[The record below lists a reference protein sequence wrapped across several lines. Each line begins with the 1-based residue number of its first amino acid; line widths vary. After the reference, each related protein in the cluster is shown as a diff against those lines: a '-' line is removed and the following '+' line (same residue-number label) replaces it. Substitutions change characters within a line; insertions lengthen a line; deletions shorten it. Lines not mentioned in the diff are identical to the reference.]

1 MHSMA
6 ETHTATPPP
15 APNPSQDSSLRP
27 HDIAD
32 AALQQT
38 DEALVLRDA
47 NWDIFSVSP
56 MAAMKMLAQTV
67 QALANITGD
76 IPPTPPVSRP
86 TTPRAPTSNPDGTV
100 TPPMAMD
107 TVIQSPNLGSSPSAT
122 SSHCLPT
129 IPMGSPEAQRD
140 EPIPAIDVGADAE
153 ALALQHAAIARRFF
167 LKSAPAFTLTQY
179 LERLHRYC
187 PHSPGV
193 YLAAA
198 AYIHRLSVSDT
209 LVPAT
214 SRTIHR
220 LSLAAIRIASKAF
233 EDNKWAQERIA
244 KVGGVSQR
252 ELQSMEVNLC
262 FLLDFEL
269 FVRAEELGRR
279 MFELQQ
285 TALQGIALHRRLS
298 ESFRMRI
305 PSRHQPAPI
314 SV

>member
-1 MHSMA
+1 MA
-6 ETHTATPPP
+6 ETHTAIPPP
-15 APNPSQDSSLRP
+15 APNPSHDTSLRP
-27 HDIAD
+27 HDVAGP
-32 AALQQT
+32 AQQRT
-38 DEALVLRDA
+38 DEPIVLRDEY
-47 NWDIFSVSP
+47 WDIFSISP
-56 MAAMKMLAQTV
+56 LAAMKMFAQTV

-86 TTPRAPTSNPDGTV
+86 ITPRGPTSNPDGTI
-100 TPPMAMD
+100 TPPMD
-107 TVIQSPNLGSSPSAT
+107 GLIQSPNLAGSPSAT
-122 SSHCLPT
+122 SSHCLPA

-140 EPIPAIDVGADAE
+140 EPIPAVEVGANAE

-167 LKSAPAFTLTQY
+167 LKSVPSFTLAEY
-179 LERLHRYC
+179 LERIHRYC

-198 AYIHRLSVSDT
+198 AYIYRLCVSET

-214 SRTIHR
+214 DRTIHR
-220 LSLAAIRIASKAF
+220 LSLAAIWVASKTF
-233 EDNKWAQERIA
+233 EDNRWAQERIA

-262 FLLDFEL
+262 FLLDFQL

-285 TALQGIALHRRLS
+285 TALQGIALRRRLS
-298 ESFRMRI
+298 EGFKMRI
-305 PSRHQPAPI
+305 PSRHRLEAI

>member
-1 MHSMA
+1 MDD
-6 ETHTATPPP
+6 THTATPPP
-15 APNPSQDSSLRP
+15 APNPSLDSSLRP
-27 HDIAD
+27 HDVVD
-32 AALQQT
+32 ASQPKT
-38 DEALVLRDA
+38 DDALVLRDER
-47 NWDIFSVSP
+47 WDIFSVS
-56 MAAMKMLAQTV
+56 ALSAMKMLAQTV

-86 TTPRAPTSNPDGTV
+86 ATPRAPTSHPDGTV
-100 TPPMAMD
+100 TPPTEAH
-107 TVIQSPNLGSSPSAT
+107 VHSSISPGSPSLA

-129 IPMGSPEAQRD
+129 IPIGSPEAQRD
-140 EPIPAIDVGADAE
+140 EPIPSVEVGANAE

-167 LKSAPAFTLTQY
+167 LKSAPPFTITEY
-179 LERLHRYC
+179 LARIHRYC

-198 AYIHRLSVSDT
+198 SYIHRLCVSDT

-220 LSLAAIRIASKAF
+220 LSLAAIRIASKTF

-279 MFELQQ
+279 MYELQQ
-285 TALQGIALHRRLS
+285 TALQGIALRKRLS
-298 ESFRMRI
+298 DGFRMKMPHRHRPEAI
-305 PSRHQPAPI
+305 P
-314 SV
+314 V